1 MRTIIANKTW
11 ITLLSLTALV
21 IATFV
26 SSYPAMG
33 MSNGDIDPLS
43 PCGMTHQPSSAHHMH
58 HGESA
63 QTDLSNQQQCPDSQS
78 DSSLNCCTTL
88 CGMTLGFTWSFIT
101 PGESLS
107 RFSKRAVDPFEHPV
121 QRIEHLERPPSV

>member
-26 SSYPAMG
+26 SSSPAMG
-33 MSNGDIDPLS
+33 MSHGDVDLLS
-43 PCGMTHQPSSAHHMH
+43 PCAMSQPSSAHHMH
-58 HGESA
+58 HGEPA
-63 QTDLSNQQQCPDSQS
+63 QTNLSNQQQCPDAES
-78 DSSLNCCTTL
+78 DSSLSCCTTL
-88 CGMTLGFTWSFIT
+88 CGITLGFTWSFIT

>member
-43 PCGMTHQPSSAHHMH
+43 PCGMTHQPHRLI
-58 HGESA
+58 
-63 QTDLSNQQQCPDSQS
+63 T
-78 DSSLNCCTTL
+78 CTTENPRKL
-88 CGMTLGFTWSFIT
+88 TCRINSNAQIQSQT
-101 PGESLS
+101 P
-107 RFSKRAVDPFEHPV
+107 H
-121 QRIEHLERPPSV
+121 